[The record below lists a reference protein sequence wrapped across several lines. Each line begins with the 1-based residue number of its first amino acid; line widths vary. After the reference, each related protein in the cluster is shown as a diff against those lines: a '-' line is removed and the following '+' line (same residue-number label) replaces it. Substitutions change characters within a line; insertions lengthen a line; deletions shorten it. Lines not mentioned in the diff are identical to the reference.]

1 MDKLSEKLQE
11 LVRSI
16 KGGGLSASPPPDLRP
31 HLAEMWRS
39 FNDRQDGLSSQL
51 GSSSKSLR
59 ADLSGA
65 AQKIEEIRQ
74 NMIERNGPMPSP
86 GPFDPL
92 MERLNALRDKVSL
105 SGPASSPV
113 LLPPPGAGYEQ
124 QLNAIKGLLAE
135 DPGRVAQVVKEWI
148 NADE

>member
-1 MDKLSEKLQE
+1 MKNLTVAGKSGSDGYPSDLPGGA
-11 LVRSI
+11 
-16 KGGGLSASPPPDLRP
+16 GGG
-31 HLAEMWRS
+31 MG
-39 FNDRQDGLSSQL
+39 GL
-51 GSSSKSLR
+51 
-59 ADLSGA
+59 DD
-65 AQKIEEIRQ
+65 E
-74 NMIERNGPMPSP
+74 
-86 GPFDPL
+86 
-92 MERLNALRDKVSL
+92 LRDDQVSL